1 MHALTLGPV
10 VVDIA
15 GLTLSDE
22 DKTLLTNPWVGG
34 IILFTRNYQSLE
46 QLAQLIAEIRALRPE
61 LVVCVDQEGGRVQ
74 RFKAGFTRLPPM
86 QDIGRIYA
94 EDQAR
99 GLALAHA
106 VGLVMAA
113 ELRACGV
120 DLSFAPVLD
129 LDDEHCA
136 VIANRSFSTDP
147 DIMSLLAEALID
159 GMHAVHMPATGK
171 HFPGHGAVRGD
182 SHLET
187 PYDARALDEILALDV
202 SPYKYLCQRGK
213 LDAVMP
219 AHVVYSQV
227 DSQPAGFSKFW
238 IDDVLKARLGFEGV
252 IFSDDLTMEGAGVI
266 ADMGERARAALEA
279 GCTALLV
286 CNQRPAQLAVIAALE
301 ASGWTMSSN
310 MQRLKTPFIQFDR
323 AQLNERADYQA
334 ALALMRT
341 ELPALFAEVEGAS
354 A

>member
-1 MHALTLGPV
+1 MHALNLGPV

-15 GLTLSDE
+15 GLALSDE

-46 QLAQLIAEIRALRPE
+46 QLAALIAEIRALRPE

-74 RFKAGFTRLPPM
+74 RFKPGFTRLPNM
-86 QDIGRIYA
+86 QAIGRVHQRDA
-94 EDQAR
+94 QR
-99 GLALAHA
+99 GLELARA

-136 VIANRSFSTDP
+136 VIADRSFSKDP
-147 DIMSLLAEALID
+147 AIMCALSEALID

-187 PYDARALDEILALDV
+187 PYDGRSLDEILSVDV
-202 SPYKYLCQRGK
+202 MPYSYLCQRGK

-219 AHVVYSQV
+219 AHVVYSHV

-238 IDDVLKARLGFEGV
+238 IDDVLKSRLGFEGV

-266 ADMGERARAALEA
+266 ADMGDRARAALAA

-286 CNQRPAQLAVIAALE
+286 CNQRPAQLAVVAALE
-301 ASGWTMSSN
+301 ASNWPISSN
-310 MQRLKTPFIQFDR
+310 MQRLKTPFVQFDR
-323 AQLNERADYQA
+323 AQLAERADYQA
-334 ALALMRT
+334 ALKLMRA
-341 ELPALFAEVEGAS
+341 ELPELFAEGVS